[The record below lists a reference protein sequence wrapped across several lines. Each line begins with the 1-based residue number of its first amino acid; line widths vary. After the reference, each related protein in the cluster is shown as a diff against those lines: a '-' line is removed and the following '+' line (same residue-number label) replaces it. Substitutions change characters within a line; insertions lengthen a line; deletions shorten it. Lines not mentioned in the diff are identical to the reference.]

1 MVHGWGRQMTSF
13 QEFLKP
19 HRCCQATPTT
29 SLLGGFWSYTQS
41 KTKLRAVASSLWP
54 PRGCLW
60 AHVKNFWDC
69 LQIFS
74 WFQFKELFL
83 AFLPHCRSLQVV
95 LCWFFWVSSP
105 GISTATEQ
113 DPGACP
119 RSQVSARVP
128 VWAGDCSQ
136 RTRASPFLPPRS
148 LTPTHF

>member
-13 QEFLKP
+13 QEFLKS

-41 KTKLRAVASSLWP
+41 KTKLRAMASSLWP

-95 LCWFFWVSSP
+95 LCWFFGFPAQEYQLPQSRTPALAPAARSVPESLCGLGAAHKGPEHLLSSL
-105 GISTATEQ
+105 Q
-113 DPGACP
+113 DP
-119 RSQVSARVP
+119 
-128 VWAGDCSQ
+128 
-136 RTRASPFLPPRS
+136 
-148 LTPTHF
+148 